1 MKRFA
6 VLAGSIAVVVG
17 ASVLAAGTDAM
28 ASSPGYYGAANY
40 QGDIAHQGYAGPALP
55 SSMVVK
61 WSKDYGA
68 KVSYPVIISNRM
80 YFTVQDPGGSQ
91 SSELYAVSAT
101 TGATLW
107 GPVVLPTGFS
117 ALSWDNGQ
125 LFVQL
130 GSGMLQAYNGST
142 GKLNWSVQLP
152 LEWMFTSP
160 PTATGGVVYTGGA
173 GDGGLLYAVNE
184 ATGALEWSQQVANG
198 DHSAPSVDKTGIY
211 VSYAGEFTTKFSTSG
226 QVLWSHFNG
235 LEGGGGRTT
244 AVHNSR
250 VWVRDDAGMAPAI
263 LDATTGQTVGSFSGL
278 TTPAFYKG
286 TAITTTATGL
296 QAISVA
302 TGQVLWTQA
311 GDGQLA
317 SAPYVAG
324 TTVYVG
330 SGSGNVYGYST
341 ITGAQ
346 LWEGSAGASVL
357 RPEEHN
363 DWVLQGIQIA
373 DGLLAVPASTRMTVF
388 G

>member
-1 MKRFA
+1 MKKFA
-6 VLAGSIAVVVG
+6 VLIGSVALAVG
-17 ASVLAAGTDAM
+17 TSMLATGSAAM
-28 ASSPGYYGAANY
+28 ASGPGYYGAADY

-55 SSMVVK
+55 SSMAVK
-61 WSKDYGA
+61 WSKDFGG
-68 KVSYPVIISNRM
+68 KVSYPVVVSNRM
-80 YFTVQDPGGSQ
+80 YFTVQNPDGTDTG
-91 SSELYAVSAT
+91 ELYAVSAT

-107 GPVVLPTGFS
+107 GPIALPTRYS

-125 LFVQL
+125 VFVQL
-130 GSGMLQAYNGST
+130 GYGMLQAYNGST

-152 LEWMFTSP
+152 VEYLFSSP
-160 PTATGGVVYTGGA
+160 PTATAGVVYTAGA
-173 GDGGLLYAVNE
+173 GSGGLLYAVNE
-184 ATGALEWSQQVANG
+184 ATGAIEWDQGVENG
-198 DHSAPSVDKTGIY
+198 DHSAPSVDSTGVY
-211 VSYAGEFTTKFSTSG
+211 VSYAGEFSYKFSTAG
-226 QVLWSHFNG
+226 QLIWKHDNG
-235 LEGGGGRTT
+235 IEGGGGRTT
-244 AVHNSR
+244 VVHNSR

-286 TAITTTATGL
+286 IAITTTATGL

-330 SGSGNVYGYST
+330 SGTGIVYGYSA
-341 ITGAQ
+341 ITGKQ
-346 LWEGSAGASVL
+346 VWQGSAGAPVL

-363 DWVLQGIQIA
+363 DWVLQGLQIA
-373 DGLLAVPASTRMTVF
+373 DGLLAVPATTRMTVF